1 MVAPCVAG
9 TVEDGGQDLAA
20 LSVAGTVEGGGQDL
34 VAPSVSVSA
43 EVGGQEEVAPG
54 GLRGR
59 GGRFGG
65 GDRLDRVVVIGGA
78 RRSTA
83 QVQLGRRRVRR
94 VHV

>member
-1 MVAPCVAG
+1 M
-9 TVEDGGQDLAA
+9 
-20 LSVAGTVEGGGQDL
+20 
-34 VAPSVSVSA
+34 VAPSVFMSA
-43 EVGGQEEVAPG
+43 EVGGQDLVAPG

-59 GGRFGG
+59 GGRFRGG
-65 GDRLDRVVVIGGA
+65 GRLDHVVVIGGA